1 MKFGIFYELSV
12 PRPWDH
18 ESERRVYLNALEQV
32 ELADQLGFDYV
43 WAVEHHFTEEYSH
56 CSAPEIFLTAC
67 AMRTRSLHVGHGIVI
82 CVPQFNH
89 PIKIAERAAVLD
101 ILSRGRLEL
110 GTGRSATWAELGG
123 FRANPD
129 DTKATWDEFVHCLP
143 KMWTQERYS
152 YEGQFWSMPERAI
165 LPKPYQKPHPRMWVA
180 VTSAGT
186 DLDAADRGLGMLG
199 LSYGSIADQEK
210 KLVEYKRRVKNCTP
224 AGEVVNDEAS
234 AMSFMYCHEDDEIAV
249 RDGTPIFTTYNAL
262 TNIFVMAREARPT
275 KSYPSLGPLATPA
288 LKSGAGALDNKVPEG
303 VLVGDPQRI
312 LNTVKRYESAGFDAV
327 NFLLTGIESTPQ
339 EKILAS
345 LRLFAKEVMPHFRR
359 DDPPRQ
365 DRQERAAHGAR

>member
-12 PRPWDH
+12 PRPWDPD
-18 ESERRVYLNALEQV
+18 SEPRVYRDALEQV
-32 ELADQLGFDYV
+32 ELADRLGFDYV

-67 AMRTRSLHVGHGIVI
+67 AMRTQRIHVGHGIVI

-129 DTKATWDEFVHCLP
+129 DTKASWDEFVHCLP

-152 YEGQFWSMPERAI
+152 YDGQFWSMPERAI

-180 VTSAGT
+180 VTSPGT
-186 DLDAADRGLGMLG
+186 DRDAADRGLGMLG

-210 KLVEYKRRVKNCTP
+210 KLVEYKHRIKNCTP
-224 AGEVVNDEAS
+224 AGEIVNDEAS
-234 AMSFMYCHEDDEIAV
+234 AMTFLYCHEDDDEAIRA
-249 RDGTPIFTTYNAL
+249 GTPIYTTYNAL

-288 LKSGAGALDNKVPEG
+288 PKHDSDADNKVPEG
-303 VLVGDPQRI
+303 VAIGDPQRI
-312 LNTVKRYESAGFDAV
+312 IKLIKRYESAGFDAV
-327 NFLLTGIESTPQ
+327 NFLLTGIEGTPQ

-345 LRLFAKEVMPHFRR
+345 LRLFAKEVMPQFRR
-359 DDPPRQ
+359 GEPARDESAR
-365 DRQERAAHGAR
+365 RAAGTAR

>member
-1 MKFGIFYELSV
+1 
-12 PRPWDH
+12 
-18 ESERRVYLNALEQV
+18 
-32 ELADQLGFDYV
+32 
-43 WAVEHHFTEEYSH
+43 
-56 CSAPEIFLTAC
+56 
-67 AMRTRSLHVGHGIVI
+67 
-82 CVPQFNH
+82 
-89 PIKIAERAAVLD
+89 
-101 ILSRGRLEL
+101 
-110 GTGRSATWAELGG
+110 
-123 FRANPD
+123 
-129 DTKATWDEFVHCLP
+129 
-143 KMWTQERYS
+143 
-152 YEGQFWSMPERAI
+152 MPERAI

-234 AMSFMYCHEDDEIAV
+234 AMSFMYCHEDDQIAV

-359 DDPPRQ
+359 GDPPRQ
-365 DRQERAAHGAR
+365 DRQERAVHGAR